1 MALGDR
7 FVRGV
12 KDLCDIDRLARQGN
26 DLDWDLLLRS
36 ARAQELERILYYSLH
51 LARWA
56 FGTPVPAPAWAR
68 LRRHRLPYP
77 EDRLLKAVATTYVT
91 ALPNYKTHL
100 GLRRA
105 RAVTDRLL
113 LERRIGR
120 RWLGTFSVLLRG
132 GKMDQVP

>member
-56 FGTPVPAPAWAR
+56 FGTPVPAPTWAR

-91 ALPNYKTHL
+91 ALPNYKTR
-100 GLRRA
+100 GVQKTRESA
-105 RAVTDRLL
+105 P
-113 LERRIGR
+113 IGTNSR
-120 RWLGTFSVLLRG
+120 HGIIR
-132 GKMDQVP
+132 